1 MIQVSYIS
9 TATSP
14 MSTADLS
21 RLLEECRE
29 YNAAHGVTGM
39 LLYSNETFI
48 QVLEGEDRVI
58 DELLDRIEEDARHTD
73 IKLLSRRRIEK
84 REYSGWS
91 MSFKRLA
98 DRDLRG
104 IKELPE
110 FNAGDFNLDYLSG
123 HAGVVQSLMA
133 HFRKENTRKM
143 GQEELS
149 LQESDPLIQLSHR
162 VIRAAVRVLA
172 VLMVFTILWG
182 VIDVVYVIYTE
193 VLQPSLEDYRARDII
208 VTFGAFLTVLI
219 AIEIFINITLYLR
232 DDVIHIR
239 LVISTALMAIARK
252 VIILDFE
259 KVEPEYMVATAA
271 VVIALGITYW
281 LVGEKTLF
289 GKAKVGLTSRSA

>member
-1 MIQVSYIS
+1 
-9 TATSP
+9 
-14 MSTADLS
+14 
-21 RLLEECRE
+21 
-29 YNAAHGVTGM
+29 
-39 LLYSNETFI
+39 
-48 QVLEGEDRVI
+48 
-58 DELLDRIEEDARHTD
+58 
-73 IKLLSRRRIEK
+73 
-84 REYSGWS
+84 
-91 MSFKRLA
+91 
-98 DRDLRG
+98 
-104 IKELPE
+104 
-110 FNAGDFNLDYLSG
+110 
-123 HAGVVQSLMA
+123 MA
-133 HFRKENTRKM
+133 HFRNERKRKT

-162 VIRAAVRVLA
+162 VIRVAVRVLA
-172 VLMVFTILWG
+172 VMMVFTILWG

-193 VLQPSLEDYRARDII
+193 VLQPSLQDYQARDII

-281 LVGEKTLF
+281 LVGDKTIL
-289 GKAKVGLTSRSA
+289 GNKKVGLTSG

>member
-1 MIQVSYIS
+1 
-9 TATSP
+9 

-104 IKELPE
+104 IKELP
-110 FNAGDFNLDYLSG
+110 
-123 HAGVVQSLMA
+123 
-133 HFRKENTRKM
+133 
-143 GQEELS
+143 
-149 LQESDPLIQLSHR
+149 
-162 VIRAAVRVLA
+162 
-172 VLMVFTILWG
+172 
-182 VIDVVYVIYTE
+182 
-193 VLQPSLEDYRARDII
+193 
-208 VTFGAFLTVLI
+208 VTMTPA
-219 AIEIFINITLYLR
+219 
-232 DDVIHIR
+232 
-239 LVISTALMAIARK
+239 
-252 VIILDFE
+252 
-259 KVEPEYMVATAA
+259 
-271 VVIALGITYW
+271 
-281 LVGEKTLF
+281 
-289 GKAKVGLTSRSA
+289 